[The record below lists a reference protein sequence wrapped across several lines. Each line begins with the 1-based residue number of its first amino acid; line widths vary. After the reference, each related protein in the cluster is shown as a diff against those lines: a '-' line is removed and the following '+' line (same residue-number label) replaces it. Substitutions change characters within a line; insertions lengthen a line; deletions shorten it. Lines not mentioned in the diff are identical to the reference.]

1 MEVKVGIIGDG
12 AEEALQLV
20 ETQADGLPLPLLLS
34 WVEEELPAGHRPGL
48 PGRRRAGGWL
58 PDSRRW
64 RPAAAVLV
72 DLRGTGT
79 GGAGGREGRRTA
91 GGGGGSSC
99 SVRAESV
106 PPAAAVSGHRREQ
119 RGGDRR
125 APIVESQEGQRG
137 IRAAATRTRRRWRRV
152 PPQRHRRRRGRCRR
166 HPAGWRW

>member
-1 MEVKVGIIGDG
+1 MGGLVGLEVKVGIIGDG

-79 GGAGGREGRRTA
+79 GGAGGREGRRR
-91 GGGGGSSC
+91 GPVELG
-99 SVRAESV
+99 
-106 PPAAAVSGHRREQ
+106 
-119 RGGDRR
+119 RGGHSWSLEGGEGGWIGEIGR
-125 APIVESQEGQRG
+125 AHV
-137 IRAAATRTRRRWRRV
+137 
-152 PPQRHRRRRGRCRR
+152 
-166 HPAGWRW
+166 